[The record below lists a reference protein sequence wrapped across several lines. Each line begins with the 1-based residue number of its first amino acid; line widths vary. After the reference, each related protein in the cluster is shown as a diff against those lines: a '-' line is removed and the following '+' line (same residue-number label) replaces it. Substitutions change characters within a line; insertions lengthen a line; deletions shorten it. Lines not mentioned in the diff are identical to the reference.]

1 MQTISDTIPFDVR
14 DARTGRSLRLTLQR
28 LWLTGRVLPV
38 GAELRVQHGFQSGE
52 SGPVEVVYA
61 FALPRDAA
69 LRRFRIRGEGWSVD
83 SELRPL
89 AEAERLYEQGITAGH
104 MAAWV
109 RSYRDGVVNLTLGN
123 LRPGAMVWVDLE
135 LLAGVDPCDDGWR
148 FRFPFTLAP
157 TYHPGARTISPAPGM
172 GELELPAEFGDVL
185 LPPWMRDATQLHKVG
200 FDLQLVLPAPLREV
214 RCPSHRI
221 VVDTS
226 TPRQARVTLATETD
240 VPNRDLVLEARFAG
254 ELEGL
259 VGGIADRTAGGFAL
273 MIPSTRF
280 TRAHARADERPRRV
294 VFVLDRSGSMSGEPL
309 TQARRAVE
317 ACLGACTDRDLFGV
331 VAFDH
336 TVESFSDTLVSAD
349 RCQRNRAQAW
359 LAGVEAVGGTE
370 LLAGIRAGAAL
381 LGDEGGDLLVLTDGQ
396 VAGTEDILQSLPQG
410 RVRVHCLGIGTASQD
425 RFLALLPRRTG
436 GRSKFLTP
444 SERVDLAVL
453 ELFASMHRTLARH
466 LQVQLHPSGPTSARL
481 TIPPPHVLAEGQPLV
496 LWGEADAP
504 GEVRVRIEW
513 ETGAGHH
520 RLEVPVTLGP
530 SQEAGVVRL
539 LQGARLITD
548 AESDVREA
556 DPESATDATARAAW
570 VRLEELSRRYGLA
583 SRAMSLVAVV
593 RRPGD
598 QPGAPPRT
606 MVVPVGMPEH
616 VLFDAYFAPH
626 APAPAPRMRMMAL
639 SLAAPPRLEQERPTS
654 GPGEGAA
661 ERTQSHKSKRA
672 GNRPWEEDLFELAA
686 RLEPDG
692 GLPGADPEQRWFAT
706 ALAWL
711 CFVAACERLQTSAF
725 RAHTTRLR
733 RWLDHSELTQH
744 DPRKRRWL
752 DRARQG
758 ALALP
763 DPQRWTRRL
772 LRGDRIEPRE
782 FWDMFE
788 PAS

>member
-1 MQTISDTIPFDVR
+1 MQTIPDTIPFDVLH
-14 DARTGRSLRLTLQR
+14 ARTGRSLRLTLQR
-28 LWLTGRVLPV
+28 LWLTGRVLPL
-38 GAELRVQHGFQSGE
+38 GAELRLQHGFQSGE

-69 LRRFRIRGEGWSVD
+69 LRRFRIRGEGLSVD

-89 AEAERLYEQGITAGH
+89 HEAERLYEQGISAGH

-135 LLAGVDPCDDGWR
+135 LLAGVDLYDDGWR

-157 TYHPGARTISPAPGM
+157 TYHPKARTVSPAPGV
-172 GELELPAEFGDVL
+172 GELELPPEFGDVL

-226 TPRQARVTLATETD
+226 TPRQARITLATDTD
-240 VPNRDLVLEARFAG
+240 VPNRDLVLETRFAN
-254 ELEGL
+254 ELDGL
-259 VGGIADRTAGGFAL
+259 VGGTADRAAGGFAL

-280 TRAHARADERPRRV
+280 NRAHGRADERPRRV

-317 ACLGACTDRDLFGV
+317 ACLGACTDRDLFDV

-336 TVESFSDTLVSAD
+336 TVEIFSDTLVSAD
-349 RCQRNRAQAW
+349 RWTRDRARAW
-359 LAGVEAVGGTE
+359 LAGVDAQGGTE

-381 LGDEGGDLLVLTDGQ
+381 LGPEGGDLLVLTDGQ

-425 RFLALLPRRTG
+425 RFLALLARRTG

-444 SERVDLAVL
+444 CERVDLAVL
-453 ELFASMHRTLARH
+453 ELFASMQRTFARH
-466 LQVQLHPSGPTSARL
+466 LQVRLDPHGSTSARL
-481 TIPPPHVLAEGQPLV
+481 TAPPPPALADGQPLIV
-496 LWGEADAP
+496 WGEADAP

-513 ETGAGHH
+513 ENGAGHH

-548 AESDVREA
+548 AESEVREA

-606 MVVPVGMPEH
+606 IVIPLGLPESLSFDSYFQPNTPAFASLPPGMLGFLTTP
-616 VLFDAYFAPH
+616 
-626 APAPAPRMRMMAL
+626 
-639 SLAAPPRLEQERPTS
+639 AAPKRLQVRRSTRPRAAGQRAAKAPTNS
-654 GPGEGAA
+654 ED
-661 ERTQSHKSKRA
+661 RS
-672 GNRPWEEDLFELAA
+672 WEDQLLELAA

-733 RWLDHSELTQH
+733 RWLDHTELTQH

-758 ALALP
+758 ALVLP

-772 LRGDRIEPRE
+772 LGGNRIESRE
-782 FWDMFE
+782 FWSLFE
-788 PAS
+788 NTL